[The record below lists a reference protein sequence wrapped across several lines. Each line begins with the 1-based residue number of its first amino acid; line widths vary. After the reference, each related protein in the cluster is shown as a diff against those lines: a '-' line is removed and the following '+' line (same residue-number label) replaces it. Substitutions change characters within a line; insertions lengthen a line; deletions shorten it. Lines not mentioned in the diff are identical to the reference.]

1 MACSVLAKQASE
13 QMADGQRKGS
23 HAHKILLWGTQHART
38 PSPPLYSTFSK
49 RDWRRKNGGVD
60 AVHVGLAAAS
70 PKPRGKEANP
80 TPLARS
86 TEADASCAS
95 GLFYMC
101 LSFFLRPILHFF
113 PFQKRCLFYIVEY
126 AGFFIYFRAVHYH
139 ENYKGN

>member
-1 MACSVLAKQASE
+1 M
-13 QMADGQRKGS
+13 
-23 HAHKILLWGTQHART
+23 
-38 PSPPLYSTFSK
+38 
-49 RDWRRKNGGVD
+49 
-60 AVHVGLAAAS
+60 HVGLAAAS